1 MTKSEKNVLCIILK
15 TESDFK

>member
-1 MTKSEKNVLCIILK
+1 MTKSEKNVPCIILK

>member
-1 MTKSEKNVLCIILK
+1 MTESEKNVLCIILK